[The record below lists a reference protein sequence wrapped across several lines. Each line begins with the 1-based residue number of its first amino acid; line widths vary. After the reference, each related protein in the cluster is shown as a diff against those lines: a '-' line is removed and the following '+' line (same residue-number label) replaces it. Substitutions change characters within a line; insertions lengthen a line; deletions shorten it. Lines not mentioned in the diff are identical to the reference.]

1 VRAGLTHGNA
11 TPRVSGAIES
21 PWRSLIVVGLRG
33 LGAHRLHISDR
44 NGAVT
49 VPAPMARIPGHSVR
63 RSRGRGTPPAHGR
76 HGDPGI
82 LDHVHSGPGLAG
94 FLLGVEVGSFFAGV
108 VCGDRGD
115 QGGGGGLRLGLRGSD
130 GRFDDRPGGVVRL
143 LVPTLQAGIV
153 AGQPRCS
160 TGRANRRG
168 SRGTRGRR
176 CGLHALPAGTQHR
189 DQASVG
195 SSSRTVSFDDSST
208 CRISPF
214 P

>member
-1 VRAGLTHGNA
+1 MPT
-11 TPRVSGAIES
+11 
-21 PWRSLIVVGLRG
+21 
-33 LGAHRLHISDR
+33 AHRLHISDR

-94 FLLGVEVGSFFAGV
+94 FLLGVEVGSSSLAWSAV
-108 VCGDRGD
+108 IAVTRAAVAAYALACAAVTD
-115 QGGGGGLRLGLRGSD
+115 GSTTVRAALF
-130 GRFDDRPGGVVRL
+130 GCLSPTCRP
-143 LVPTLQAGIV
+143 GIV

-189 DQASVG
+189 DQALGCVEQSN
-195 SSSRTVSFDDSST
+195 SQLRRLIDLPDQSL
-208 CRISPF
+208 P